1 MRNTKYLMLTLV
13 AAMAACSDSPLAPAT
28 DSPARTVD
36 SYGVGSTQ
44 SLTRHDTLEFRIT
57 IDPSR
62 KTVYNLGDG
71 NTITFPAGSL
81 CDPQRSSYGE
91 SEWDKPC
98 VKATN
103 PLTVN
108 VTAWLDAKGHSRVD
122 FDKHVR
128 FVPSSNPSQWVV
140 ITFADAEASL
150 DPFFNI
156 LYCPSRYGKCKDESK
171 RDASLLPVKHPLS
184 GKITRRIKH
193 FSGYNV
199 AAGRDAEDGGGDG
212 SDGYWSSLAP
222 AGSTR
227 VSSAVV
233 AAAPD
238 ARSANAR
245 SRLSNEAQSPGL
257 SGYILASG

>member
-13 AAMAACSDSPLAPAT
+13 AAMAACSDSLTAPSTDAPA
-28 DSPARTVD
+28 SSGE
-36 SYGVGSTQ
+36 SYGAGSTQ
-44 SLTRHDTLEFRIT
+44 ALTRNDTVEFRIT

-62 KTVYNLGDG
+62 KTIYNLGDG

-81 CDPQRSSYGE
+81 CDPNRSSYGE
-91 SEWDKPC
+91 KEWDKPC
-98 VKATN
+98 VKATS

-108 VTAWLDAKGHSRVD
+108 VTAWLDSKGHSRID

-140 ITFADAEASL
+140 MTFSDVEASL

-156 LYCPSRYGKCKDESK
+156 LYCPSRYSRCRDESK
-171 RDASLLPVKHPLS
+171 TDPSLLPVKQPLT

-199 AAGRDAEDGGGDG
+199 AAGRDAEEE
-212 SDGYWSSLAP
+212 
-222 AGSTR
+222 
-227 VSSAVV
+227 
-233 AAAPD
+233 
-238 ARSANAR
+238 
-245 SRLSNEAQSPGL
+245 SNDRWDS
-257 SGYILASG
+257 